1 LSSFSDNVFQGVFSN
16 PYFCGIWLGTSC
28 LQALIVQYGSIAF
41 HVYAGGLPAKYW
53 GISMAFGL
61 GSLPIQQII
70 NVLYTLSKKYKGYR
84 INKRVKRN
92 ARQATRQVEA
102 GGLSSERPSGGE
114 KEKLLQGKHE

>member
-1 LSSFSDNVFQGVFSN
+1 M
-16 PYFCGIWLGTSC
+16 
-28 LQALIVQYGSIAF
+28 IVEYGSIAF

-92 ARQATRQVEA
+92 ARQATRHVEA
-102 GGLSSERPSGGE
+102 GGLSTERPSGE
-114 KEKLLQGKHE
+114 KEKLLEKHE